1 MNIVVLTVYL
11 LTQPKLIKRKHQN
24 FCYMLFS
31 LNKDNI
37 STIKIKAFAKG
48 KIARY
53 IFDSYQQDSSV
64 IIEASI
70 YVKKNSLLKKNTK
83 KMKIVFV
90 KIHKVYNIDT

>member
-24 FCYMLFS
+24 FCYMLIS
-31 LNKDNI
+31 LDNI
-37 STIKIKAFAKG
+37 SNINIKAFAIG
-48 KIARY
+48 KIAKY
-53 IFDSYQQDSSV
+53 IFDSYQQDSRV

-70 YVKKNSLLKKNTK
+70 YIKKNRLLKKNTK

-90 KIHKVYNIDT
+90 KIHKVYNIDK